1 MAMRRNR
8 ADSEEGGT
16 PRQSLADIF
25 RRRGWWGVAA
35 FVVLLPPLLS
45 TVRFLPDVYISAATV
60 LIERQQIPDD
70 LVRSTVTSA
79 LEVRLQTISQEILSR
94 DSLLKLIDQFA
105 LYSDLPK
112 DEAGIELA
120 VNQMRKDVSIDLKGG
135 DRRGH
140 RAMVAFSIAYRG
152 RDPDKIAKV
161 ANRLAGLYIEKNLEI
176 RGEQASE
183 TADFLRNQLQEL
195 SQRLKD
201 QEKKISEFKA
211 RHLGQL
217 PEQLD
222 SNLRTYEQLT
232 TQLQLNGENMN
243 RALERRTN
251 FERELAAALGTTVP
265 TGPDSVAVR
274 LAQLRAQLASMLT
287 RYSEK
292 HPDVQRLQAEISA
305 IESGGSGTGAN
316 GPATA
321 ALPSMPNTPRIQHLK
336 SELLE
341 LDLLIKGLES
351 EAVNLKRQLTVYQ
364 GRVEAVPR
372 VQQEYQIM
380 SREYD
385 TTQQM
390 YRSLTVRERESA
402 LAERMERGQK
412 GEQFKVIEGAVPSS
426 SPAAPKRPKLYA
438 IAVALALAAAALAI
452 FGPEALDPS
461 VHTLGQLQARSELPV
476 LVSIP
481 QIVVPAD
488 VRRRRTRF
496 GLVAAGLSIAVVG
509 LVIGSYV
516 LARENAALAAMLSK

>member
-1 MAMRRNR
+1 MATRRNR
-8 ADSEEGGT
+8 ADNEEGGT
-16 PRQSLADIF
+16 PRPSVADIF
-25 RRRGWWGVAA
+25 RRRGWWGVVA

-45 TVRFLPDVYISAATV
+45 TVRFLPDVYVSAATV
-60 LIERQQIPDD
+60 LIERQQIPDE

-94 DSLLKLIDQFA
+94 DSLVRLINQFG
-105 LYSDLPK
+105 LYADLPK
-112 DEAGIELA
+112 DEAGIEQA
-120 VNQMRKDVSIDLKGG
+120 VNQMRRDVLFDLKGG
-135 DRRGH
+135 DRRGN
-140 RAMVAFSIAYRG
+140 RAMVAFSIGYRG
-152 RDPDKIAKV
+152 RDPENVAKV

-195 SQRLKD
+195 SQKLKE
-201 QEKKISEFKA
+201 QEKKVSEFKY

-222 SNLRTYEQLT
+222 ANLRTYEQLT
-232 TQLQLNGENMN
+232 TQLQVNGENMS

-265 TGPDSVAVR
+265 TGPDSVTVR

-292 HPDVQRLQAEISA
+292 HPDVLRLQSEISVL
-305 IESGGSGTGAN
+305 ESGEPGTGAD
-316 GPATA
+316 GSATA
-321 ALPSMPNTPRIQHLK
+321 ALPSMPNAPQIQHLK
-336 SELLE
+336 SALLE
-341 LDLLIKGLES
+341 LDLQIKGLES
-351 EAVNLKRQLTVYQ
+351 ETANLKRQLTVYQ
-364 GRVEAVPR
+364 SRVEAVPR

-380 SREYD
+380 AREYE
-385 TTQQM
+385 TTQEM

-412 GEQFKVIEGAVPSS
+412 GEQFKMIEPALPTS

-461 VHTLGQLQARSELPV
+461 VHTLGQLQARSDLPV

-481 QIVVPAD
+481 RIVVPAD

>member
-16 PRQSLADIF
+16 PRPSVRDIF
-25 RRRGWWGVAA
+25 RRRGLWGVAA
-35 FVVLLPPLLS
+35 LVVLLPPLLS
-45 TVRFLPDVYISAATV
+45 TVRFLPDVYSSAATV
-60 LIERQQIPDD
+60 LIERQQIPDE
-70 LVRSTVTSA
+70 LVRSTVTGA

-94 DSLLKLIDQFA
+94 DSLLKLINQFA
-105 LYSDLPK
+105 LYADLPR
-112 DEAGIELA
+112 DEAGIEQAIHL
-120 VNQMRKDVSIDLKGG
+120 MRKDVSLDLKGG
-135 DRRGH
+135 DRRGN
-140 RAMVAFSIAYRG
+140 RAMVAFSIGYRG
-152 RDPDKIAKV
+152 RDPDKVAKV
-161 ANRLAGLYIEKNLEI
+161 ANRLAGLYIEKNLEM

-195 SQRLKD
+195 AQRLKD
-201 QEKKISEFKA
+201 QEKKVSEFKY

-222 SNLRTYEQLT
+222 ANLRTYEQLT
-232 TQLQLNGENMN
+232 TQLQVNGENMS

-251 FERELAAALGTTVP
+251 FERELAAALGTSLP

-292 HPDVQRLQAEISA
+292 HPDVQRLQSEISA
-305 IESGGSGTGAN
+305 IESGGSGAGAN
-316 GPATA
+316 GNAPMV
-321 ALPSMPNTPRIQHLK
+321 SPNSPQIQHLK
-336 SELLE
+336 SALLE
-341 LDLLIKGLES
+341 LDLQIKGLES
-351 EAVNLKRQLTVYQ
+351 ESVNLKRQLTVYQ

-380 SREYD
+380 AREYE
-385 TTQQM
+385 TTQEM

-412 GEQFKVIEGAVPSS
+412 GEQFKVIEPALPTS
-426 SPAAPKRPKLYA
+426 SPAAPRRPKLYA
-438 IAVALALAAAALAI
+438 IAVALALAAAALAT

-481 QIVVPAD
+481 RIVVPAD
-488 VRRRRTRF
+488 IRRRRTRF